1 MKFHRL
7 FAFAVS
13 ASLISLS
20 ALFSASAQTP
30 SPKLQLQLLAQDL
43 TAPIHL
49 EELPDGSG
57 RMLVVQQDGLVKVML
72 RDGNILPEPFLD
84 LRSRM
89 LALQND
95 FEERGLLG
103 FALHPQ
109 YARNGRFFISYSAPL
124 RDSAPQSWNHTRKI
138 SEFTAKIGSVAPVD
152 PLTERVLIAQ
162 DWPSRK
168 HNGGG
173 LAFGP
178 DGMLFIG
185 MGDSGASHGFG
196 KSVIWEAFNVPA
208 EGLIWDM
215 MAQDKHSLYGKI
227 LRIDVD
233 RGYPG
238 YAAWHS
244 TRMATATCM

>member
-7 FAFAVS
+7 LLLAVF
-13 ASLISLS
+13 SLVFVLS
-20 ALFSASAQTP
+20 GLFPAKAQTQT
-30 SPKLQLQLLAQDL
+30 PKLQLQLLAQDL

-57 RMLVVQQDGLVKVML
+57 RMLVVQQDGLVKVLMP
-72 RDGNILPEPFLD
+72 DGKVLAEPFLD
-84 LRSRM
+84 MRSRM
-89 LALQND
+89 FSLQND

-124 RDSAPQSWNHTRKI
+124 RDNAPQTWNHTRKI

-152 PLTERVLIAQ
+152 PLTERVLISQ

-178 DGMLFIG
+178 DGMG
-185 MGDSGASHGFG
+185 PFG
-196 KSVIWEAFNVPA
+196 TTGKVYKLVP
-208 EGLIWDM
+208 
-215 MAQDKHSLYGKI
+215 Q
-227 LRIDVD
+227 
-233 RGYPG
+233 P
-238 YAAWHS
+238 
-244 TRMATATCM
+244 

>member
-7 FAFAVS
+7 FSFAVS

-57 RMLVVQQDGLVKVML
+57 RKLVVQQDGLVKVLMP
-72 RDGNILPEPFLD
+72 DGKVLAEPFLD
-84 LRSRM
+84 MRSRM
-89 LALQND
+89 FSLQND

-124 RDSAPQSWNHTRKI
+124 RDSAPQNWNHTRKI
-138 SEFTAKIGSVAPVD
+138 S
-152 PLTERVLIAQ
+152 
-162 DWPSRK
+162 
-168 HNGGG
+168 
-173 LAFGP
+173 
-178 DGMLFIG
+178 
-185 MGDSGASHGFG
+185 
-196 KSVIWEAFNVPA
+196 
-208 EGLIWDM
+208 
-215 MAQDKHSLYGKI
+215 
-227 LRIDVD
+227 
-233 RGYPG
+233 
-238 YAAWHS
+238 
-244 TRMATATCM
+244 